1 MRFYTIVPHSKKHPR
16 KDTDQDVGLLNNTNR
31 AKEKKLVERR
41 TLVELGFI
49 TTPKDAKI
57 MFENINKIAEQL
69 VQGLLYN
76 IDKNF

>member
-1 MRFYTIVPHSKKHPR
+1 M
-16 KDTDQDVGLLNNTNR
+16 NNVNKT
-31 AKEKKLVERR
+31 KEKRLIERR

-57 MFENINKIAEQL
+57 MFENIDKIAEQL

-76 IDKNF
+76 IEKYF